1 MSSKLD
7 SSPTPRPWGYFI
19 VGSLCAVFIFVLGAV
34 STWAFVHPRADSA
47 SPDLTAPAEQGFS
60 LYDEAWQIVETDFIG
75 DLPDATT
82 RTYGAI
88 RGSVDTIDDPYTYFV
103 EPEPAVREQ
112 ENLQGHFG
120 GIGAYLELGEDGRIH
135 LDPMVDRPAD
145 IAGIERGDILVAV
158 DDYTLPVPVDLEDAT
173 DRVRGPVDSFVRL
186 TVLRGAEQLDFE
198 ITRKQIEL
206 PSVEWRKIEQAPGT
220 GYIRIERF
228 SSLTVRELEQAI
240 DELRSIDVADKL
252 ILDLRGNPGGLLDAA
267 VDVSSVFLDG
277 GPVLIER
284 RSDGSEEKYSATS
297 GGAAITSPLVILVD
311 SGTASASEIVAGAL
325 QDRGRAILVGH
336 TTYGKG
342 SVQRIHRLS
351 DQSALHVTFA
361 RWFTPNG
368 QVIDG
373 QGLSPTISIPDNAE
387 GEDPALQQ
395 ALKQLQ

>member
-1 MSSKLD
+1 MSTTGTHFSL
-7 SSPTPRPWGYFI
+7 PHFWGYLI
-19 VGSLCAVFIFVLGAV
+19 IGGICALLIFVLGAV
-34 STWAFVHPRADSA
+34 SMWSYIHAFTDA
-47 SPDLTAPAEQGFS
+47 SSNVTTDDGLS
-60 LYDEAWQIVETDFIG
+60 LYREAWNIIETDFIG
-75 DLPDATT
+75 GLPEVSA
-82 RTYGAI
+82 RTHGAI
-88 RGSVDTIDDPYTYFV
+88 RGSVDTLEDPYTYFV

-112 ENLQGHFG
+112 ERLQGHFG
-120 GIGAYLELGEDGRIH
+120 GIGAYLELREDGRIH

-145 IAGIERGDILVAV
+145 LAGVERDDILIAV
-158 DDYTLPVPVDLEDAT
+158 DGYPLPIPVDLEDAT
-173 DRVRGPVDSFVRL
+173 DRVRGPVDSVVLL

-206 PSVEWRKIEQAPGT
+206 PSVEWRPIDEVAGS

-228 SSLTVRELEQAI
+228 SGLTAKELEQAVG
-240 DELRSIDVADKL
+240 ELHALNAADKL
-252 ILDLRGNPGGLLDAA
+252 ILDLRGNPGGLLEAA
-267 VDVSSVFLDG
+267 VDVSSIFLDG

-284 RSDGSEEKYSATS
+284 RSDGSEEGYSASS
-297 GGAAITSPLVILVD
+297 GGAAIDQPLILLID
-311 SGTASASEIVAGAL
+311 GGTASASEIVAGAL
-325 QDRGRAILVGH
+325 QDRGRARLVGS

-351 DQSALHVTFA
+351 DESALHVTFA

-373 QGLSPTISIPDNAE
+373 QGLMPTISIPTDAE

>member
-1 MSSKLD
+1 MD
-7 SSPTPRPWGYFI
+7 PSPTPRPWGYFI
-19 VGSLCAVFIFVLGAV
+19 AGGLIALLIFVLGAV
-34 STWAFVHPRADSA
+34 SAWTYFRFPTESA
-47 SPDLTAPAEQGFS
+47 LLVPSKPGEKDFA
-60 LYDEAWQIVETDFIG
+60 LYDEAWKIVETDFIG
-75 DLPDATT
+75 NLPDATT

-120 GIGAYLELGEDGRIH
+120 GIGAYLELGEDSRIH

-173 DRVRGPVDSFVRL
+173 DRVRGPVDSIVRL

-206 PSVEWRKIEQAPGT
+206 PSVQWRQIDEVPGS

-228 SSLTVRELEQAI
+228 SGLTTRELEQALE
-240 DELRSIDVADKL
+240 DLRTIGAADKL

-284 RSDGSEEKYSATS
+284 RSDGSEEMYSAS
-297 GGAAITSPLVILVD
+297 PGGSAIAPPLVLLVD
-311 SGTASASEIVAGAL
+311 SGSASASEIVAGAL

-351 DQSALHVTFA
+351 DESALHVTFA

-373 QGLSPTISIPDNAE
+373 QGLSPTISVPEDAE
-387 GEDPALQQ
+387 GEDPTLQQ

>member
-1 MSSKLD
+1 MSTKMNPSL
-7 SSPTPRPWGYFI
+7 TPRPWGYFI
-19 VGSLCAVFIFVLGAV
+19 IGGLCAVLIFVLGAV
-34 STWAFVHPRADSA
+34 STWVYVHSLTDST
-47 SPDLTAPAEQGFS
+47 SPTPLAEQERS
-60 LYDEAWQIVETDFIG
+60 LYDEAWAIVETDFIG
-75 DLPDATT
+75 NLPDTT
-82 RTYGAI
+82 IRTYGAI

-120 GIGAYLELGEDGRIH
+120 GIGAYLVLGEDGRIH

-145 IAGIERGDILVAV
+145 IAGVERDDILLAV
-158 DDYTLPVPVDLEDAT
+158 DGSILPVPADLEDAT
-173 DRVRGPVDSFVRL
+173 DRVRGPVDSIVRL

-206 PSVEWRKIEQAPGT
+206 PSVEWRQIDEAPGS

-228 SSLTVRELEQAI
+228 SALTAKELEQALE
-240 DELRSIDVADKL
+240 DLRTIGAADKL

-277 GPVLIER
+277 GPILIER
-284 RSDGSEEKYSATS
+284 RSDGSEETYSAS
-297 GGAAITSPLVILVD
+297 PGGAAIAPPLVLLVD
-311 SGTASASEIVAGAL
+311 GGTASASEIVAGAM
-325 QDRGRAILVGH
+325 QDRGRAILVGS

-351 DQSALHVTFA
+351 DESALHVTFA

-368 QVIDG
+368 QVIDR
-373 QGLSPTISIPDNAE
+373 QGLSPTISIPDDAE